1 MGVTMKVTN
10 IEVSVLANK
19 ERTYLYNEMIDLTK
33 KYKFGGTFGRDYI
46 ELKDMPE
53 EALKEL
59 KDKGIKFM
67 RVG

>member
-1 MGVTMKVTN
+1 MNIKPVN

-19 ERTYLYNEMIDLTK
+19 ERTYLYNEMMNLSR
-33 KYKFGGTFGRDYI
+33 KYKLGGEFGNDYI
-46 ELKDMPE
+46 SLKGLSE

-59 KDKGIKFM
+59 KDKGVKFM